1 MADLP
6 LNRLTLLLLA
16 SAASLPILGGPSDKH
31 SSCAHWADIGE
42 CESNP
47 GFMKSNCAASCSASG
62 TDEGGVEECRALV
75 AAGACA
81 HDSEVALTRCR
92 ASCYRVLKGNLTED
106 LEGNCFYWSTDG
118 ECDSNPEWMS
128 RSCHRSCAILRN
140 CGRAPESAECAA
152 PFECPLERDRD
163 DEANCAER
171 ARKGECR
178 SGSIWRGDSALLSC
192 PYTCAVLDPPS
203 ASHAVTRP
211 MVKHAKHMD
220 ARVPRHLPSRCHYDG
235 FGLRRPLLAATCPHP
250 LDVSGSVPWRTRWR
264 RCPSDKHAHSQR
276 SSSSSSSMGAGRLDE
291 EVEVAGGGAAGAAA
305 ATAKTTTSDHERVA
319 GAKENANGVA
329 PLSIPSH
336 LDVNPRIAEYELPPP
351 VTSLP
356 EKTRSSLLGESH
368 PPITVEVL
376 SASPRVRILHNFL
389 SKEEA
394 ERIIELA
401 TPYYHRSS
409 TARAGSDDKRTSH
422 SATLPSSDAVVSALR
437 NRISFYCGYPEPNI
451 EPLQAVRYHPGE
463 FYKPHHDYYNACETW
478 QAGNRHFTFLIYL
491 NQVEGGGETSFPRL
505 NITITPKAYSALVF
519 NNCLDNGEPD
529 ERSLHEGVAPTSG
542 TKYAINGW
550 VRSKNLFSG
559 RRSFM

>member
-1 MADLP
+1 MLCRSDLP

-62 TDEGGVEECRALV
+62 TDEGGVEECRARSSPPARARARLRSRAHALPRLV
-75 AAGACA
+75 
-81 HDSEVALTRCR
+81 LPL
-92 ASCYRVLKGNLTED
+92 LKGNLTED

-220 ARVPRHLPSRCHYDG
+220 ARACRATCH
-235 FGLRRPLLAATCPHP
+235 RAATMTASACGGRC
-250 LDVSGSVPWRTRWR
+250 SRRRARTR
-264 RCPSDKHAHSQR
+264 
-276 SSSSSSSMGAGRLDE
+276 
-291 EVEVAGGGAAGAAA
+291 
-305 ATAKTTTSDHERVA
+305 
-319 GAKENANGVA
+319 
-329 PLSIPSH
+329 
-336 LDVNPRIAEYELPPP
+336 
-351 VTSLP
+351 
-356 EKTRSSLLGESH
+356 
-368 PPITVEVL
+368 
-376 SASPRVRILHNFL
+376 
-389 SKEEA
+389 
-394 ERIIELA
+394 
-401 TPYYHRSS
+401 S
-409 TARAGSDDKRTSH
+409 T
-422 SATLPSSDAVVSALR
+422 
-437 NRISFYCGYPEPNI
+437 
-451 EPLQAVRYHPGE
+451 
-463 FYKPHHDYYNACETW
+463 
-478 QAGNRHFTFLIYL
+478 
-491 NQVEGGGETSFPRL
+491 
-505 NITITPKAYSALVF
+505 
-519 NNCLDNGEPD
+519 
-529 ERSLHEGVAPTSG
+529 
-542 TKYAINGW
+542 
-550 VRSKNLFSG
+550 
-559 RRSFM
+559 